1 MRRALYIIILAL
13 LPMVSYAQSIA
24 DLTRKAEIEKNP
36 LHIYSN
42 IGNYNNGLY
51 IVRKDNNEEGTYAYG
66 VVNEDGTV
74 YIPVEYDRIEFTN
87 EYGAYEDNVYKCEK
101 NGKWGLVSST
111 NGTLLPC
118 EYSSLSN
125 KGNGIWQ
132 TFKSGKYGYIQLNRL
147 SSITTLIPCIYES
160 LGDYSSDS
168 YIHATLKG
176 KKGMIDSKNKIIIP
190 FEYSNVG
197 NPCHTSNGYSIIWV
211 EKDGKLGIYND
222 DGKELQPC
230 DIDKAYTLTEYN
242 SIELSYTDCP
252 STDYIYIV
260 RNGLTGLI
268 SGSTFETIIPCMY
281 EYLSPIKTSKAFYKA
296 NGKWGIIDTS
306 NKTIQLAIYDNVEI
320 DGSTLSERKMPSM
333 AFQSNMYVRNNGKV
347 GMLKANGED
356 FISVKYD
363 SLGLYSDNM
372 LVAKVGDKY
381 GFLNEEGKESVP
393 FVYSQAHNY
402 SEGLAAVVNEN
413 GKYLFIDKLGNVA
426 IKPKEYDRVDD
437 FQNGTCKVYRKD
449 KVWEI
454 NREGKKVKDST
465 KKLEEDNVHDGSDH
479 DDIYV
484 ENTNYGNNNDTTNT
498 LTPNITSTLNFNDK
512 IFQHQHTRAD
522 NVMPHDKNK
531 DKTELKYG
539 EISDLKK
546 QKPNER
552 ITEIDRSRYN
562 DKDDDIQLSQQFSQ
576 NICKYDEVLD
586 NFSDGLLPVTKNKK
600 LGYINAKGE
609 EVIPCTL
616 KYYIEPGMDDG
627 SVIFG
632 RFKEGLAK
640 VCSFDGESGA
650 EESFGAKNIKFG
662 YMDKMG
668 KIIIP
673 PIYQT
678 AGDFSEGKA
687 YVSSET
693 FNGFIDITGKKL
705 FEIKGMIDRNLEF
718 VDGMLMTTDTD
729 NNQYLFYNS
738 EGKVVLKISMDK
750 YWRLSNFH
758 EGLAYFEH
766 YDNIND
772 CIDRKGFIDK
782 NGIEVLNLTEY
793 KIINSFSEGLAA
805 VSKDGNKFG
814 FINTQGEIVIPCQ
827 YEGYSTEGDMLEFND
842 FHDGVC
848 LVQTQN
854 IYINKKNEI
863 VLRVKEGVNCSDMSQ
878 GLALINEYNSGT
890 NISTYGIVTLNGYS
904 TLDHQDKYLAQ
915 NRIESLKAQQKEK
928 AEKYRRE
935 HEKIELENKI
945 HREERQRKSQYGII
959 PDKFTSY
966 DDAFKL
972 IYPSKKF
979 YFNKQSSNYGINV
992 WFRGYMEIR
1001 SDNGIL
1007 SLYAGGFEISKL
1019 YNRGDKF
1026 KTEDVKDKMIRF
1038 FVMDSYREYPL
1049 VIHLP
1054 DKKESKPYI
1063 YFEPTKMVDFR
1074 EIFDSKYRNN
1084 IAWEWFEPDV
1094 GSKSASI
1101 LFHTE
1106 HVEPIPIRYVMR

>member
-320 DGSTLSERKMPSM
+320 NGSTLSEQKMPSM

-356 FISVKYD
+356 FIPVKYD
-363 SLGLYSDNM
+363 SLGMYSDNM

-381 GFLNEEGKESVP
+381 GFLNEEGKETVP

-890 NISTYGIVTLNGYS
+890 NISIYGIVTLNGYS

>member
-101 NGKWGLVSST
+101 NGKWG
-111 NGTLLPC
+111 
-118 EYSSLSN
+118 
-125 KGNGIWQ
+125 
-132 TFKSGKYGYIQLNRL
+132 
-147 SSITTLIPCIYES
+147 
-160 LGDYSSDS
+160 
-168 YIHATLKG
+168 
-176 KKGMIDSKNKIIIP
+176 
-190 FEYSNVG
+190 
-197 NPCHTSNGYSIIWV
+197 
-211 EKDGKLGIYND
+211 
-222 DGKELQPC
+222 
-230 DIDKAYTLTEYN
+230 
-242 SIELSYTDCP
+242 
-252 STDYIYIV
+252 
-260 RNGLTGLI
+260 
-268 SGSTFETIIPCMY
+268 
-281 EYLSPIKTSKAFYKA
+281 
-296 NGKWGIIDTS
+296 IIDTN

-320 DGSTLSERKMPSM
+320 DGSTLSEQKMPSM

-356 FISVKYD
+356 FIPVKYD
-363 SLGLYSDNM
+363 SLGMYSDNM